1 MWFSKKIKM
10 SEILLVSAFDVI
22 CNSSFDSK
30 CLHHSMHLPYCTDL
44 QERDIKMGVTQTGTT
59 IVKRQKSSQLVS
71 WRDLPCNSRKSFMTS
86 NASMIKPCW
95 Q

>member
-10 SEILLVSAFDVI
+10 SEILLVTAFDVI
-22 CNSSFDSK
+22 GNSSFGSK

-59 IVKRQKSSQLVS
+59 IVKRQKSSQIVS
-71 WRDLPCNSRKSFMTS
+71 
-86 NASMIKPCW
+86 
-95 Q
+95 

>member
-1 MWFSKKIKM
+1 MNQKSLLNSPSQLLFIFNAKVDYMWFSKKLKM
-10 SEILLVSAFDVI
+10 SEILLVTAFDVI

-59 IVKRQKSSQLVS
+59 IVKRQKSSQIVS
-71 WRDLPCNSRKSFMTS
+71 
-86 NASMIKPCW
+86 
-95 Q
+95 